1 MERHEILIRTIDLLT
16 ENQYGTGFTEDT
28 VLSDIIEDSL
38 DLLNAEVDI
47 EMEFDLDIA
56 ASVLTDETTM
66 AQLVDYIYESRRS
79 ISDSQG

>member
-1 MERHEILIRTIDLLT
+1 MT

-56 ASVLTDETTM
+56 ASVLTEETTM